1 VRVLLVLSLFAV
13 SVIGFGSL
21 AFAET
26 YDIKIPSGAADPNA
40 PYFWS
45 EKSTGVTTGE
55 ITIHPGDSVTW
66 SNSDTTFHTITSVT
80 KDGQVDGLFDS
91 GFSPQ
96 ESITPGSLMT
106 LVISIIFAAYTLT

>member
-1 VRVLLVLSLFAV
+1 MRMKSVALSLFFV
-13 SVIGFGSL
+13 FIIGFGSL

-55 ITIHPGDSVTW
+55 ITIYPRDSVTW
-66 SNSDTTFHTITSVT
+66 SNADTAFHTITSIT
-80 KDGQVDGLFDS
+80 KDGEVDG
-91 GFSPQ
+91 
-96 ESITPGSLMT
+96 
-106 LVISIIFAAYTLT
+106 